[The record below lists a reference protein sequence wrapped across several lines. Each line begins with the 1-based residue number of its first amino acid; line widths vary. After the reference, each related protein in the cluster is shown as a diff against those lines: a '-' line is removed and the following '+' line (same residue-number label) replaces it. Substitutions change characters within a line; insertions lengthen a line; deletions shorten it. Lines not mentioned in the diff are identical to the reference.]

1 MQTES
6 AIAIAVIAAIGLYF
20 YRKPPGGG
28 HSGASEQP
36 TQTTPVGSNMT
47 KAPITKPTRNNDPIM
62 PNTGTGPRG
71 IRNNNPLNI
80 EFNATNQWDGQTGS
94 DGRFAIFTTPF
105 FGIRAAGRLL
115 RNYRVSHGLNT
126 PRGIISRWAPAF
138 ENNVSAYL
146 NSVTKRTGFLPDLV
160 LNQGDYPALVA
171 AMILHENGQQPYTMQ
186 LIAEAVN
193 AGFN

>member
-1 MQTES
+1 MK
-6 AIAIAVIAAIGLYF
+6 IAIVAPLAALGALLF
-20 YRKPPGGG
+20 YSNKSQASAAAPVAGAATPQPLEPIMNKP
-28 HSGASEQP
+28 
-36 TQTTPVGSNMT
+36 
-47 KAPITKPTRNNDPIM
+47 APITQPTRNNDPIM

-80 EFNATNQWDGQTGS
+80 EFNAANKWDGQTGS
-94 DGRFAIFTTPF
+94 DGRFAIFTAPF

-115 RNYRVSHGLNT
+115 RNYRNSHGLNT

-146 NSVTKRTGFLPDLV
+146 NSVTKRTGFFPDLI
-160 LNQGDYPALVA
+160 LNQSDYPKLVE

-186 LIAEAVN
+186 AITEAVN

>member
-1 MQTES
+1 MITE
-6 AIAIAVIAAIGLYF
+6 AAKLTTIAAALLLVFYA
-20 YRKPPGGG
+20 YRKTGQ
-28 HSGASEQP
+28 SGDA
-36 TQTTPVGSNMT
+36 TQDNNTMPSTPNPVTPVN
-47 KAPITKPTRNNDPIM
+47 PVN
-62 PNTGTGPRG
+62 NTGTAPRG

-80 EFNATNQWDGQTGS
+80 EFNPANKWQGQTGT

-115 RNYRVSHGLNT
+115 RNYRNNHGLNT

-146 NSVTKRTGFLPDLV
+146 NSVTKRTGFFPDLI
-160 LNQGDYPALVA
+160 LNQSDYPKLVE